1 MNYLMAM
8 VMDDLYVYATLGA
21 FSYVLSSVGLY
32 RLAKRENISNA
43 GLSWIPICNYY
54 ITGLLLKG
62 RFTIFNLKFDHP
74 EVVLPFFAVVVLIGS
89 QIPSFGLFLSIGAG
103 IPIIASIY
111 HMILKYKGTQV
122 WIWTIVC
129 TVLPPVYA
137 LFLFGI
143 SIKGSLANDS

>member
-1 MNYLMAM
+1 MNYFMAM
-8 VMDDLYVYATLGA
+8 AMDDIYVYATLGILA
-21 FSYVLSSVGLY
+21 YVLSSVGLY
-32 RLAKRENISNA
+32 KLAKRENISNA

-62 RFTIFNLKFDHP
+62 RFTIFNIKYYNP
-74 EVVLPFFAVVVLIGS
+74 EVALPFFAVVVLIGS

-122 WIWTIVC
+122 WIWTVVC
-129 TVLPPVYA
+129 SLLPPAYA

-143 SIKGSLANDS
+143 SIKGNVSSNS